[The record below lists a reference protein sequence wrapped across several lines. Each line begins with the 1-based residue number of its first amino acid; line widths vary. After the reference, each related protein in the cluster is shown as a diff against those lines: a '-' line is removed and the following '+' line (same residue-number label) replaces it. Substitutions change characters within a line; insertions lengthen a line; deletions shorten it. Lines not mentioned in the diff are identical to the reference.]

1 LVADTIH
8 PRLARIASDARMI
21 HLQSWN
27 IAELRRLARE
37 FRQRAGETALPHYIE
52 LMLFTATQLE
62 AEANRQERSR
72 LGRHL
77 SILV

>member
-1 LVADTIH
+1 
-8 PRLARIASDARMI
+8 MI

-27 IAELRRLARE
+27 IAELRKLARA
-37 FRQRAGETALPHYIE
+37 FRQRAGETGLPRHAE
-52 LMLFTATQLE
+52 LMLFTAAQLE
-62 AEANRQERSR
+62 AEAGRQERAP